1 MLPQLACMLP
11 HSFLSTK
18 AVAASPCAPDT
29 CQSQVAYGWVIK
41 SATDGTPKATAT
53 GQTTTVLLPPGLY
66 VVTLNVVDNT
76 GASSTQGP
84 LQFRVTG
91 PGQSS
96 NTPGIGPNAIMVAK
110 IASPPPIV
118 IAGPEVQG
126 GNKSI
131 NLDASGSTPSP
142 GHLIDRYI
150 WTVTT
155 AQPGNMQ
162 IVYNATVRQA
172 NAAFVEL
179 PVGSYIVS
187 LVMIDTSGRNSSI
200 TQVSGVLFTG
210 RAYRFERMQRQDSG
224 MLSRYLQSSQQFL
237 AWDEQLRYAFNK
249 EHTFVHQ

>member
-1 MLPQLACMLP
+1 L
-11 HSFLSTK
+11 
-18 AVAASPCAPDT
+18 
-29 CQSQVAYGWVIK
+29 QVAYGWVIK

-53 GQTTTVLLPPGLY
+53 GQTTTVMLPPGLY
-66 VVTLNVVDNT
+66 VATLNVVDNT

-91 PGQSS
+91 PGQASTNPS
-96 NTPGIGPNAIMVAK
+96 IGPNAIMVAK
-110 IASPPPIV
+110 IQSPPPIV
-118 IAGPEVQG
+118 IAGQEVQG

-155 AQPGNMQ
+155 SQPGNMQ
-162 IVYNATVRQA
+162 VLYNATVRQA

-187 LVMIDTSGRNSSI
+187 LVMVDTSGRNSSI
-200 TQVSGVLFTG
+200 TQVS
-210 RAYRFERMQRQDSG
+210 YCNRFFLRQQQLG
-224 MLSRYLQSSQQFL
+224 LISSTATLHVVYSMPVQVCCVSSWRKF
-237 AWDEQLRYAFNK
+237 ARCTPCCMHDG
-249 EHTFVHQ
+249 